1 MSYTQIALLAVALA
15 ALLDLYVVRTRLLLR
30 RAFWTSYSIILPFQ
44 LLTNWWLTS
53 RNIVMYDIR
62 AIIGPRLASAPLED
76 IAFGFALILGV
87 LSLWVYWGTRENRTN
102 SGNSTAE

>member
-1 MSYTQIALLAVALA
+1 MSYTQIAIMAVVLA
-15 ALLDLYVVRTRLLLR
+15 ALLDLYLVRTRLLLR
-30 RAFWTSYSIILPFQ
+30 RAFWTSYAIILPFQ

-76 IAFGFALILGV
+76 IAFGFALI
-87 LSLWVYWGTRENRTN
+87 RRI
-102 SGNSTAE
+102 AP

>member
-1 MSYTQIALLAVALA
+1 MSYTQIAIMAVALA

-30 RAFWTSYSIILPFQ
+30 RAFWTSYAIILPFQ

-53 RNIVMYDIR
+53 RNIVMYSKQT
-62 AIIGPRLASAPLED
+62 IIGPRLASAPLED

-87 LSLWVYWGTRENRTN
+87 LALWVYWGRRENRP
-102 SGNSTAE
+102 SRGNITAK

>member
-1 MSYTQIALLAVALA
+1 MSYTQIAIMAVIFA
-15 ALLDLYVVRTRLLLR
+15 ALLDLFGVHTRLLAR
-30 RAFWTSYSIILPFQ
+30 RAFWTSYAIILPFQ

-53 RNIVMYDIR
+53 RNIVMYDKH

-87 LSLWVYWGTRENRTN
+87 LSLWVHWGRRGIDP
-102 SGNSTAE
+102 SK